1 MRPRAGDWLIFPAA
15 AAADEVAEDS
25 RIESSELSVSLVNSS
40 EGLVGVGIG
49 KKLSGLGSDAER
61 SHVTT

>member
-1 MRPRAGDWLIFPAA
+1 MIFPAA

-40 EGLVGVGIG
+40 EGLVGEERG
-49 KKLSGLGSDAER
+49 KA
-61 SHVTT
+61 